1 MANTIQIR
9 RGIHA
14 SLPTFLAAGELGFST
29 DTFQVNI
36 GSGAANY
43 EFVMHQLFGAQT
55 VLAATADNTPVA
67 LTVTEQTLVGR
78 LTGGNVAA
86 VGMGIADNNIVQIDD
101 ADVANLDYAKFTAA
115 GLEGRSYTEV
125 MADLSGQAG
134 ADFAMNTNKI
144 TGVTDPTLDQDAATK
159 SYVDSIASGLDI
171 KASCTLAT
179 AAALPACT
187 ASGSGA
193 GKTLTGDSAAVLTI
207 DSVASILN
215 DRILVQD
222 QSTGSDNGIY
232 KVTTEGTGAVAFVL
246 TRSTDADEDA
256 EVTAGMFTFIEEGTI
271 NGDKGFVLTT
281 NDPITVDTTA
291 LVFSQFSSAG
301 AGATTF
307 VELTDTPANYSGAG
321 AYALRV
327 NAGGTAVEFVG
338 FADTYLEASPTNGET
353 DKAPNSDW
361 AFDHD
366 ATDTGVHG
374 AGAETLLNSGSTID
388 GGAYA

>member
-1 MANTIQIR
+1 MTNTIR
-9 RGIHA
+9 VKRGLHA
-14 SLPTFLAAGELGFST
+14 SLPTLAVGELGFST

-36 GSGAANY
+36 GNGGTNY
-43 EFVMHQLFGAQT
+43 EFVMHQLFDAQT
-55 VLAATADNTPVA
+55 VLAATSDNTPVA
-67 LTVTEQTLVGR
+67 LTITEQSLLGR
-78 LTGGNVAA
+78 LTGGNVSA
-86 VGMGIADNNIVQIDD
+86 VSMGIADNNVVQIDD
-101 ADVANLDYAKFTAA
+101 ADAANSDFAKFTTV

-134 ADFAMNTNKI
+134 ADFAMNTNKL
-144 TGVTDPTLDQDAATK
+144 TGLTDPSADQDAATK
-159 SYVDSIASGLDI
+159 AYVDSIASGLDV
-171 KASCTLAT
+171 KASCDVAT
-179 AAALPACT
+179 AAALAACT
-187 ASGSGA
+187 ASGSGV
-193 GKTLTGDSAAVLTI
+193 GKTLTGDSVGVLTI
-207 DSVASILN
+207 DSVATVLN

-222 QSTGSDNGIY
+222 QSTGADNGIY
-232 KVTTEGTGAVAFVL
+232 DVTTEGTGGVAFVL

-256 EVTAGMFTFIEEGTI
+256 EVTAGMFTFIAEGTI

-281 NDPITVDTTA
+281 NDPITIDTTA

-307 VELTDTPANYSGAG
+307 VELTDTPANYSGVG
-321 AYALRV
+321 SYALRV
-327 NAGGTAVEFVG
+327 NAGATAVEFVG
-338 FADTYLEASPTNGET
+338 FAATYLEASPTNGET

-366 ATDTGVHG
+366 AADTGVHS

>member
-1 MANTIQIR
+1 MTNKIQVK
-9 RGIHA
+9 RGLHSA
-14 SLPTFLAAGELGFST
+14 LPTLDVGELGFST

-36 GSGAANY
+36 GNNGTNY
-43 EFVMHQLFGAQT
+43 EFVMHQLFDAQT

-67 LTVTEQTLVGR
+67 LTVTEQSLVGR
-78 LTGGNVAA
+78 LTGGDVSA
-86 VGMGIADNNIVQIDD
+86 VGIGIADNNIIQIDG
-101 ADVANLDYAKFTAA
+101 AAVANDDYAKFTAN
-115 GLEGRSYTEV
+115 GVEGRNYAGV
-125 MADLSGQAG
+125 MADLSGTAG

-159 SYVDSIASGLDI
+159 AYVDSVANGLDV
-171 KASCTLAT
+171 KASCTFAT
-179 AAALPACT
+179 AAALAACT
-187 ASGSGA
+187 AAGSGV
-193 GKTLTGDSAAVLTI
+193 GKTLTGNANGILTI
-207 DSVASILN
+207 DSVATVLN

-222 QSTGSDNGIY
+222 QVTGADNGIY
-232 KVTTEGTGAVAFVL
+232 DVTTEGTAGVAFVL
-246 TRSTDADEDA
+246 TRATDADQDA
-256 EVTAGMFTFIEEGTI
+256 EVTAGMFTFIAEGTI

-321 AYALRV
+321 LDVLRV
-327 NAGGTAVEFVG
+327 NTGASAVEFVD
-338 FADTYLEASPTNGET
+338 FATTYLEASPTNGET
-353 DKAPNSDW
+353 AKAPNSDW

-366 ATDTGVHG
+366 AAATGVHNV
-374 AGAETLLNSGSTID
+374 GAETILHTGSTID

>member
-9 RGIHA
+9 RGANA
-14 SLPTFLAAGELGFST
+14 SVPTLAAGELGFST
-29 DTFQVNI
+29 DTFQAYVGN
-36 GSGAANY
+36 GGTNY
-43 EFVMHQLFGAQT
+43 EFVMHHLYDAQT
-55 VLAATADNTPVA
+55 ILAATADNTPVA
-67 LTVTEQTLVGR
+67 LSVTEQTLVGR
-78 LTGGNVAA
+78 ITGGDVAA
-86 VGMGIADNNIVQIDD
+86 IAMGIADNNAVQMDD
-101 ADVANLDYAKFTAA
+101 ADAANLDYARLTTA
-115 GLEGRSYTEV
+115 GVEGRSYTEV

-144 TGVTDPTLDQDAATK
+144 TGVTDPTAEQDAATK
-159 SYVDSIASGLDI
+159 AYVDSVASGLDV
-171 KASCTLAT
+171 KASCDLAT

-187 ASGSGA
+187 PSGTGV
-193 GKTLTGDSAAVLTI
+193 GKTLTANANGVLTV
-207 DSVASILN
+207 DSVASVLN

-222 QSTGSDNGIY
+222 QATGADNGIY
-232 KVTTEGTGAVAFVL
+232 KVTTEGTSGVDFVL
-246 TRSTDADEDA
+246 TRATDADTDA
-256 EVTAGMFTFIEEGTI
+256 KVTAGMFTFIAEGTI

-327 NAGGTAVEFVG
+327 NAGATAVEFVG
-338 FADTYLEASPTNGET
+338 FATTYLEASPTNGET

-366 ATDTGVHG
+366 AAATGVHG
-374 AGAETLLNSGSTID
+374 AGAETILHTGSTIN
-388 GGAYA
+388 GGTYA

>member
-1 MANTIQIR
+1 MTNKIQVK
-9 RGIHA
+9 RGLHSA
-14 SLPTFLAAGELGFST
+14 LPTLDVGELGFST

-36 GSGAANY
+36 GNNGTNY

-55 VLAATADNTPVA
+55 VLAATSDNTPVA

-86 VGMGIADNNIVQIDD
+86 VSMGIADNNIIQIDD
-101 ADVANLDYAKFTAA
+101 ADAVNLDYAKFTAN
-115 GLEGRSYTEV
+115 GLEGRSYAEV
-125 MADLSGQAG
+125 MGDLSGQAG

-144 TGVTDPTLDQDAATK
+144 TGVTDPTLNQDAATK
-159 SYVDSIASGLDI
+159 AYVDSVASGLDI

-187 ASGSGA
+187 SSGSGV
-193 GKTLTGDSAAVLTI
+193 GKTLTGDAYGVLTI
-207 DSVASILN
+207 DSVASVLN

-222 QSTGSDNGIY
+222 QSTGADNGIFD
-232 KVTTEGTGAVAFVL
+232 VTTEGTGGVAFVL
-246 TRSTDADEDA
+246 TRSTDFDEDA
-256 EVTAGMFTFIEEGTI
+256 EVTAGAFTFIEEGTI

-307 VELTDTPANYSGAG
+307 VELTDTPVNYSGAG
-321 AYALRV
+321 LDVLRV
-327 NAGGTAVEFVG
+327 NTGATAVEFVD
-338 FADTYLEASPTNGET
+338 FATEYLEASPTNGT
-353 DKAPNSDW
+353 TTKAPNSDW
-361 AFDHD
+361 AFDHN
-366 ATDTGVHG
+366 AADTGVHG
-374 AGAETLLNSGSTID
+374 VGSETILDTSSPID

>member
-1 MANTIQIR
+1 MANTIQMR
-9 RGIHA
+9 RGANA
-14 SLPTFLAAGELGFST
+14 SVPTLAAGELGFST
-29 DTFQVNI
+29 DTYQMYVGN
-36 GSGAANY
+36 GGTNY

-78 LTGGNVAA
+78 LTGGDVSA
-86 VGMGIADNNIVQIDD
+86 VGMGIADNNVVQIDD
-101 ADVANLDYAKFTAA
+101 ADAANLDFAKFTAA

-144 TGVTDPTLDQDAATK
+144 TGVTDPTLNQDAATK
-159 SYVDSIASGLDI
+159 AYVDSVASGLDI
-171 KASCTLAT
+171 KASCDLAT
-179 AAALPACT
+179 AAALAACT
-187 ASGSGA
+187 AAGSGV
-193 GKTLTGDSAAVLTI
+193 GKTLTGNSVGVLTI
-207 DSVASILN
+207 DSVATVLN

-222 QSTGSDNGIY
+222 QVTGADNGIY
-232 KVTTEGTGAVAFVL
+232 DVTTEGTAGVAFVL
-246 TRSTDADEDA
+246 TRATDFDEDA
-256 EVTAGMFTFIEEGTI
+256 EVTAGAFTFIAEGTI

-321 AYALRV
+321 LDVLRV
-327 NAGGTAVEFVG
+327 NTGATAVEFVG
-338 FADTYLEASPTNGET
+338 FAATYLEASPTNGET

-366 ATDTGVHG
+366 AAATGVHNV
-374 AGAETLLNSGSTID
+374 GAETILHTGSTID

>member
-14 SLPTFLAAGELGFST
+14 SLPVLAAGELGFST

-36 GSGAANY
+36 GNGGTNY

-55 VLAATADNTPVA
+55 VLAATSDNTPVA

-78 LTGGNVAA
+78 LTGGNVDA
-86 VGMGIADNNIVQIDD
+86 VSMGIADNNILQIDD
-101 ADVANLDYAKFTAA
+101 ADVANLDYAKFTAN
-115 GLEGRSYTEV
+115 GLEGRSYAEV

-134 ADFAMNTNKI
+134 ADFAMNTKKI
-144 TGVTDPTLDQDAATK
+144 TGVVDPTLDQDAATK
-159 SYVDSIASGLDI
+159 AYVDSVASGLDI

-179 AAALPACT
+179 AAALAACT
-187 ASGSGA
+187 ASGSGV

-207 DSVASILN
+207 DSVATVLN

-222 QSTGSDNGIY
+222 QSTGADNGIY
-232 KVTTEGTGAVAFVL
+232 DVTTEGTGGVAFVL
-246 TRSTDADEDA
+246 TRSIDADEDA

-321 AYALRV
+321 LDVLRV
-327 NAGGTAVEFVG
+327 NTGATAVEFVD
-338 FADTYLEASPTNGET
+338 FTTTYLEASPTNGET

-361 AFDHD
+361 AFDHN
-366 ATDTGVHG
+366 AADTGVHS

>member
-14 SLPTFLAAGELGFST
+14 SLPALAAGELGFST

-36 GSGAANY
+36 GNGGTNY

-55 VLAATADNTPVA
+55 VLAATSDNTPVA

-78 LTGGNVAA
+78 LTGGDVSA

-101 ADVANLDYAKFTAA
+101 ADAANLDYAKFTAA
-115 GLEGRSYTEV
+115 GLEGRSYAEV

-144 TGVTDPTLDQDAATK
+144 TGITDPTLDQDAATK
-159 SYVDSIASGLDI
+159 AYVDSVASGLDI

-179 AAALPACT
+179 AAALTACT
-187 ASGSGA
+187 SSGSGV

-207 DSVASILN
+207 DSVATVLN

-222 QSTGSDNGIY
+222 QSTGADNGIY
-232 KVTTEGTGAVAFVL
+232 DVTTEGTSGVAFVL
-246 TRSTDADEDA
+246 TRSTDADEDV

-307 VELTDTPANYSGAG
+307 VELTDTPANYSGVG
-321 AYALRV
+321 SYALRV
-327 NAGGTAVEFVG
+327 NAGATAVEFVD
-338 FADTYLEASPTNGET
+338 FATAYLETTPTNGVAN
-353 DKAPNSDW
+353 KAADSNWS
-361 AFDHD
+361 FDHD
-366 ATDTGVHG
+366 AAATGVHG
-374 AGAETLLNSGSTID
+374 AGANTILHSASTID
-388 GGAYA
+388 GGTWA

>member
-9 RGIHA
+9 RGLHA
-14 SLPTFLAAGELGFST
+14 SLPTLAAGELGFST

-36 GSGAANY
+36 GNGGTNY
-43 EFVMHQLFGAQT
+43 EFVMHQLFDAQT
-55 VLAATADNTPVA
+55 VLAATSDNTPVA
-67 LTVTEQTLVGR
+67 LTVTEQSLVGR

-86 VGMGIADNNIVQIDD
+86 VSMGIADNNVVQIDD
-101 ADVANLDYAKFTAA
+101 ADAANLDYAKFTAA
-115 GLEGRSYTEV
+115 GLEGRSYAEV

-144 TGVTDPTLDQDAATK
+144 TGVTDPTLNQDAATK
-159 SYVDSIASGLDI
+159 AYVDSVASGLDI

-179 AAALPACT
+179 AAALAACT
-187 ASGSGA
+187 AAGSGV
-193 GKTLTGDSAAVLTI
+193 GKTLTGDANGVLTI
-207 DSVASILN
+207 DSVATVLN

-222 QSTGSDNGIY
+222 QVTGADNGIY
-232 KVTTEGTGAVAFVL
+232 DVTTEGTAGVAFVL
-246 TRSTDADEDA
+246 TRSTDADQDA
-256 EVTAGMFTFIEEGTI
+256 EVTAGMFTFIAEGTI

-321 AYALRV
+321 LDVLRV
-327 NAGGTAVEFVG
+327 NTGATAVEFVD
-338 FADTYLEASPTNGET
+338 FATTYLEASPTNGET
-353 DKAPNSDW
+353 AKAPNSDW
-361 AFDHD
+361 AFDHN
-366 ATDTGVHG
+366 ATDTGVHN
-374 AGAETLLNSGSTID
+374 AGANTILNSGSTID

>member
-9 RGIHA
+9 RGVHG
-14 SLPTFLAAGELGFST
+14 SLPALAAGELGFST
-29 DTFQVNI
+29 DTYQVNI
-36 GSGAANY
+36 GNGGTNY
-43 EFVMHQLFGAQT
+43 EFVMHQLYDAQT
-55 VLAATADNTPVA
+55 ILAATSDNTPVA
-67 LTVTEQTLVGR
+67 LTVTEQSLVGR
-78 LTGGNVAA
+78 LSSGNVSA
-86 VGMGIADNNIVQIDD
+86 VSIGIADDNIIQIDGAAV
-101 ADVANLDYAKFTAA
+101 ADDDYAKFTAN
-115 GLEGRSYTEV
+115 GVEGRNYAGV
-125 MADLSGQAG
+125 MADLSGTAG

-159 SYVDSIASGLDI
+159 AYVDSVASGLDI

-179 AAALPACT
+179 AAALASCS
-187 ASGSGA
+187 ASGSGV

-207 DSVASILN
+207 DSVATVLN

-222 QSTGSDNGIY
+222 QSTGADNGIY
-232 KVTTEGTGAVAFVL
+232 DVTTEGTGGVAFVL
-246 TRSTDADEDA
+246 TRSTDCDEDA

-321 AYALRV
+321 LDVLRV
-327 NAGGTAVEFVG
+327 NTGATAVEFVD
-338 FADTYLEASPTNGET
+338 FATAYLEASPTNGET
-353 DKAPNSDW
+353 AKAPNSDW

-366 ATDTGVHG
+366 ATDTGVHN